1 MALPNHIEIA
11 FYFFI
16 LLFRGSEMSRMGK
29 LWRDITLP
37 TFKLISKVVSNY
49 LKLERTKIT
58 Y

>member
-16 LLFRGSEMSRMGK
+16 LFFRGSEMSRMGK

-37 TFKLISKVVSNY
+37 T
-49 LKLERTKIT
+49 LKLFPR
-58 Y
+58 